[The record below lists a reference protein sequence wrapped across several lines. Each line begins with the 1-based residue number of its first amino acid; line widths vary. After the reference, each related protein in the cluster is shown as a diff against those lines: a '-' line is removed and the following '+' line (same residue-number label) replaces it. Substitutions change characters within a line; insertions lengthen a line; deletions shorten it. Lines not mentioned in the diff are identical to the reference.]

1 MKLCHLQQ
9 CGWPKASLMTQMA
22 KNLPAMQETLEHIML
37 DEISQTDD
45 KYKVWNSGTI
55 DVESSSLISQ
65 DPAYGRSGF
74 FDW

>member
-1 MKLCHLQQ
+1 
-9 CGWPKASLMTQMA
+9 MTQMA
-22 KNLPAMQETLEHIML
+22 KNLPAMQETLKHVML

-45 KYKVWNSGTI
+45 KYKVWNSETI